1 MFHTAIFV
9 FLKLIYFLSCGL
21 RSYGYYSLLLHSL
34 LHFLALLKKIAIQI
48 RGDLGKLITLV
59 CVVAFNII
67 F

>member
-1 MFHTAIFV
+1 MFYIAIFV

-34 LHFLALLKKIAIQI
+34 FHFSALLRDIW
-48 RGDLGKLITLV
+48 GKLITLV
-59 CVVAFNII
+59 KDTYKKNYYDF